1 MGTHF
6 VEVAIRESR
15 NMSTM
20 LLAIA
25 NGASALTLSPKV
37 TNVGVTRTSELRMA
51 ETVSLDQTVLDRYM
65 ALPSPDK
72 VQAEYLWIDA
82 DGEVRSKCRTVDAS
96 KVALDKLPYWN
107 YDGSSTGQAPGDDSE
122 VIIRPRAIYKDPFRG
137 GDNILVL
144 TDTYTPAGEALPTN
158 SRKEAEEIFSA
169 TTAEI
174 PWFGLEQEYT
184 LFNMDKVTPLGWP
197 IGGYPGPQGPYYCS
211 AGADRAYG
219 RAISDAHYKAC
230 LFAGIEISGTNAEV
244 MPGQWEYQVGPCVG
258 VEAGDQMMVSRYIL
272 QRVCEDF
279 GVYCTFDPKPI
290 EGDWNG
296 AGCHTNFSTEK
307 MRKAGGYKEIETAIR
322 RLGAKHSE
330 HIKAYGEGNE
340 RRLTGA
346 HETASINE
354 FSYGVANRGCSVRI
368 PRSTEAEGCGYLEDR
383 RPSSNCDPYVVTAM
397 IMKTCTDPNG
407 QEADIE
413 AKSVALPKQ
422 HGLVVLHA
430 TAVRILMT

>member
-197 IGGYPGPQGPYYCS
+197 EGGYPGPQGPYYCS

-219 RAISDAHYKAC
+219 RTISEAHYKA
-230 LFAGIEISGTNAEV
+230 AAAVIPAPIA
-244 MPGQWEYQVGPCVG
+244 
-258 VEAGDQMMVSRYIL
+258 YIL

-354 FSYGVANRGCSVRI
+354 FSYGVANRGCFVRI

-413 AKSVALPKQ
+413 AKSVAF
-422 HGLVVLHA
+422 A
-430 TAVRILMT
+430 

>member
-1 MGTHF
+1 
-6 VEVAIRESR
+6 
-15 NMSTM
+15 M

-25 NGASALTLSPKV
+25 TGASALTLSPKA
-37 TNVGVTRTSELRMA
+37 VGVRITRTSDLRMA
-51 ETVSLDQTVLDRYM
+51 ESVSLDQNVLDRYM
-65 ALPSPDK
+65 ALQAPDK

-96 KVALDKLPYWN
+96 KAALDKLPSWN

-122 VIIRPRAIYKDPFRG
+122 VIIKPRAIYKDPFRG

-158 SRKEAEEIFSA
+158 SRVAAEEIFSA
-169 TTAEI
+169 TAAEE

-197 IGGYPGPQGPYYCS
+197 VGGYPGPQGPYYCS

-219 RAISDAHYKAC
+219 RAISEAHYKAC
-230 LFAGIEISGTNAEV
+230 LYAGIEISGTNAEV

-258 VEAGDQMMVSRYIL
+258 VEAGDQMMVSRYVL

-279 GVYCTFDPKPI
+279 GVYCTFAPKPM

-322 RLGAKHSE
+322 RLGAKHRE
-330 HIKAYGEGNE
+330 HINAYGEGNE

-354 FSYGVANRGCSVRI
+354 FFYGVANRGCSVRI

-383 RPSSNCDPYVVTAM
+383 RPSSNCDPYVVTTM
-397 IMKTCTDPNG
+397 IMKTCMDPNG
-407 QEADIE
+407 PEADIA
-413 AKSVALPKQ
+413 AKNV
-422 HGLVVLHA
+422 A
-430 TAVRILMT
+430 TA